1 MSGTRCVMNAINGKP
16 PVWGVARSRIV
27 SGTHVAADRTYA
39 KTPAMKMM
47 SSPLTEPLTECSS
60 HQGIPGQRTRA
71 MVTTIITPTIAKSM
85 RAGGDM
91 IPRTMRLKGVSVH
104 IEMSAHPYVNSVKT
118 QIKKA
123 SVLSI
128 SPSLG
133 SLVSPMDA
141 RIWKCGP

>member
-47 SSPLTEPLTECSS
+47 SSPFSS

-128 SPSLG
+128 SPSFG
-133 SLVSPMDA
+133 SLVSPMDS
-141 RIWKCGP
+141 RIWKCVP